1 MYIKIGKYSDYISSY
16 SYTKHIEKYIGED
29 GCDRLDSFIQPILNF
44 IWNDRFWNQRKV
56 KIKIHRY
63 DTWSMDHTLA
73 MIIVPM
79 LKQLKETKQGAPL
92 VDDEDV
98 PDELKSTNALP
109 GKDSDVDSNHFKRW
123 DWILDEMIWAY
134 KQDAMDDDWEEQYY
148 TEKVDREVID
158 KHYKRMQNGHRL
170 FGKYYNALWS

>member
-63 DTWSMDHTLA
+63 DTWAMDHTLA
-73 MIIVPM
+73 KIIVPM
-79 LKQLKETKQGAPL
+79 LKQLRETKHGAPF

-98 PDELKSTNALP
+98 SDELKSTNALP
-109 GKDSDVDSNHFKRW
+109 GKDGDVDSNHFKRW

>member
-1 MYIKIGKYSDYISSY
+1 MERYIMRIYTTFWPKSKILKWLGIRTKKYFFMELDDQATWAMDY
-16 SYTKHIEKYIGED
+16 
-29 GCDRLDSFIQPILNF
+29 
-44 IWNDRFWNQRKV
+44 
-56 KIKIHRY
+56 
-63 DTWSMDHTLA
+63 TLA